1 MHYARG
7 FVQTLGLVPPPEPQ
21 DWYPGVMATALSFA
35 SSMLAELRQRDA
47 RAQALTFRARGNS
60 AVIGIED
67 EGEFVPLLKLD
78 AGSAAFNVMS
88 LFVHQHGRWQPTL
101 KRGIPKDLAEIL
113 ATSLSY
119 LWTMHADLADF

>member
-1 MHYARG
+1 
-7 FVQTLGLVPPPEPQ
+7 
-21 DWYPGVMATALSFA
+21 MATSSSFA
-35 SSMLAELRQRDA
+35 SSLLAELRQHDPRADA
-47 RAQALTFRARGNS
+47 LICRARGKT

-88 LFVHQHGRWQPTL
+88 LFVHHHGRWQPTF

-113 ATSLSY
+113 AGPLSY
-119 LWTMHADLADF
+119 LWTIHANLADFDTSDL

>member
-1 MHYARG
+1 
-7 FVQTLGLVPPPEPQ
+7 
-21 DWYPGVMATALSFA
+21 MATALSFA
-35 SSMLAELRQRDA
+35 SSLLGELRQRDA
-47 RAQALTFRARGNS
+47 RAQALSFRVRGKL
-60 AVIGIED
+60 AIIGIDD

-88 LFVHQHGRWQPTL
+88 LFVHHQGRWLPTL

-119 LWTMHADLADF
+119 TWTIHADLADFDPKDL